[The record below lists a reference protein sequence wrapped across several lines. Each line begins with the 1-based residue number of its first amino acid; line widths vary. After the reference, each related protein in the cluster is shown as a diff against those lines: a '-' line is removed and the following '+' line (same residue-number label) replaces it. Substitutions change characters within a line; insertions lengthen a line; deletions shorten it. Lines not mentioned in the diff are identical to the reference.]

1 MKLEIRKIAV
11 SSLVLSAYPLV
22 LFGLAMAR
30 ALLATPEFGADATGA
45 QMAMQVI
52 LGILVETAV
61 MLVLS
66 VIIAFVY
73 NLFCSFGIKGIRFD
87 IEEVEEAQGPEGN

>member
-1 MKLEIRKIAV
+1 MKLEIRKITI

-30 ALLATPEFGADATGA
+30 ALLAPPDFGDASAG
-45 QMAMQVI
+45 QMVMQVI

-61 MLVLS
+61 MLMLS

-87 IEEVEEAQGPEGN
+87 IEEVEETQGTEGN

>member
-1 MKLEIRKIAV
+1 MKLEIRKITI
-11 SSLVLSAYPLV
+11 SSLFLSAYPLV
-22 LFGLAMAR
+22 LFGLALAR
-30 ALLATPEFGADATGA
+30 ALLAPPDFSASATA
-45 QMAMQVI
+45 VEMIMQVV

-66 VIIAFVY
+66 VVIAFVY

-87 IEEVEEAQGPEGN
+87 IEEVEEAPGPQGD

>member
-1 MKLEIRKIAV
+1 MKLEIRKITI
-11 SSLVLSAYPLV
+11 SSLFLSAYPLV
-22 LFGLAMAR
+22 LFALALAR
-30 ALLATPEFGADATGA
+30 ALLAPPDFGAAATA
-45 QMAMQVI
+45 VEMIMQVV

-66 VIIAFVY
+66 VVIAFVY

-87 IEEVEEAQGPEGN
+87 IEEVEEAPGPQGD